1 VRRAQVVYYN
11 VMIERESQ
19 QPQARP
25 RAIQVIQAGRLD
37 YLAAWAQQR
46 ELAAR
51 RSSGAIGDTLML
63 VEHPHTYTLGRATKA
78 DHLLIGPAALV
89 EQGIALVES
98 DRGGDITYHG
108 PGQIVGYPIL
118 KLSQHGGDVLRYL
131 RMLEETLI
139 VALAGY
145 GLAARR
151 LAGLTGVWVGEEKV
165 AAIGVKLS
173 ASGVTQ
179 HGFALNV
186 TTELSYFRQIIPCGI
201 ADKGVTSLERLLGDA
216 PPRTEVER
224 RVLAAFGGVFGVEVL
239 VEQNGAK
246 GFGIRLSSI
255 PLGLLKTTS
264 RFRSGSGKAYY
275 HG

>member
-1 VRRAQVVYYN
+1 
-11 VMIERESQ
+11 MIEHEQ
-19 QPQARP
+19 QHLQARP
-25 RAIQVIQAGRLD
+25 RAIEVIQAGQIE
-37 YLAAWAQQR
+37 YEAAWAWQR

-78 DHLLIGPAALV
+78 GHLLIGPAALA
-89 EQGIALVES
+89 EQGIALIES

-139 VALAGY
+139 VALASY
-145 GLAARR
+145 GLTARR
-151 LAGLTGVWVGEEKV
+151 LAGLTGVWVGEEKI

-186 TTELSYFRQIIPCGI
+186 TTDLRYFQQIIPCGI
-201 ADKGVTSLERLLGDA
+201 ADKGVTSLERLLGGA
-216 PPRTEVER
+216 PPRAQVEG
-224 RVLAAFGGVFGVEVL
+224 RVLAAFGEVFGVEML
-239 VEQNGAK
+239 VEQNGA
-246 GFGIRLSSI
+246 
-255 PLGLLKTTS
+255 
-264 RFRSGSGKAYY
+264 
-275 HG
+275 HMVH